1 MRKATAEKVADLLG
15 LVEEYLA
22 AGRPRKLPGKPR
34 PEATTIWGDY
44 KKRVNPDDFFI
55 IDKVSLV
62 GAFKMALREQ
72 EYSRTVREYAALS
85 LIFEGGGYKH
95 FIESYK
101 PRGSSVLYDTLQWM
115 DDNEPDT
122 RHVIREV
129 RKTRRFVERRY
140 LFDRSTA

>member
-1 MRKATAEKVADLLG
+1 MRRDTAEKVADLLG

-34 PEATTIWGDY
+34 PEATTIWGDP
-44 KKRVNPDDFFI
+44 KKNIRAKDFFL

-62 GAFKMALREQ
+62 GAFRLATKEQ
-72 EYSRTVREYAALS
+72 EYSRCVREWAS
-85 LIFEGGGYKH
+85 LLLIVKAGGYSH
-95 FIESYK
+95 FLTHGNKRGESRLYK
-101 PRGSSVLYDTLQWM
+101 TLAWL

-129 RKTRRFVERRY
+129 RAVRRAVERTY
-140 LFDRSTA
+140 LYGLYD